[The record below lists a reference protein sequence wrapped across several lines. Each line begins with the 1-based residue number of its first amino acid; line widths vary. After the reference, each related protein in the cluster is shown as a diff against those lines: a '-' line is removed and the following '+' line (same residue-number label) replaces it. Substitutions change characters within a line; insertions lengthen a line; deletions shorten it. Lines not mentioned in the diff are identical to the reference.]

1 MWVYEYYLT
10 HNNTIPSFV
19 KFITFSLKILAL
31 LLHLF
36 TNYNSYLFS
45 GANFNKNTNG
55 ITKNV
60 ESMPATILS
69 FEKINKMI
77 VICLFNHVQNTN
89 KRPQFNFFN
98 AENL

>member
-19 KFITFSLKILAL
+19 KFITFSLKIFAF

-45 GANFNKNTNG
+45 GANLKAFS
-55 ITKNV
+55 IYF
-60 ESMPATILS
+60 A
-69 FEKINKMI
+69 EKYS
-77 VICLFNHVQNTN
+77 
-89 KRPQFNFFN
+89 RPVVFGGSVK
-98 AENL
+98 

>member
-19 KFITFSLKILAL
+19 KFITFSLKILVF

-36 TNYNSYLFS
+36 TNYNSYLLS

-60 ESMPATILS
+60 ESMSATILS

>member
-1 MWVYEYYLT
+1 MWVYKYYLT
-10 HNNTIPSFV
+10 HNNNIPSFV
-19 KFITFSLKILAL
+19 KFITFSLKILVF

-55 ITKNV
+55 ITKIV

-69 FEKINKMI
+69 FEKNK
-77 VICLFNHVQNTN
+77 
-89 KRPQFNFFN
+89 
-98 AENL
+98 

>member
-1 MWVYEYYLT
+1 MWAYDYYLT
-10 HNNTIPSFV
+10 HTNTIPYFV
-19 KFITFSLKILAL
+19 KFITFLLKNLVF

-60 ESMPATILS
+60 TSA
-69 FEKINKMI
+69 
-77 VICLFNHVQNTN
+77 
-89 KRPQFNFFN
+89 
-98 AENL
+98 AYW

>member
-19 KFITFSLKILAL
+19 KFITFSLKIFAF

-45 GANFNKNTNG
+45 GASFNNNNTNG

-69 FEKINKMI
+69 FEKK
-77 VICLFNHVQNTN
+77 
-89 KRPQFNFFN
+89 
-98 AENL
+98 

>member
-10 HNNTIPSFV
+10 HINTIPSFV
-19 KFITFSLKILAL
+19 KFITFSLKNFAF

-36 TNYNSYLFS
+36 TNKNYYLLS

-60 ESMPATILS
+60 TSA
-69 FEKINKMI
+69 
-77 VICLFNHVQNTN
+77 
-89 KRPQFNFFN
+89 
-98 AENL
+98 AY

>member
-10 HNNTIPSFV
+10 HINTIPSFV

-45 GANFNKNTNG
+45 GTNFNKNTND

-69 FEKINKMI
+69 FEKNK
-77 VICLFNHVQNTN
+77 
-89 KRPQFNFFN
+89 
-98 AENL
+98 

>member
-10 HNNTIPSFV
+10 HINTIPSFV

-45 GANFNKNTNG
+45 GTNFNKNTSD

-69 FEKINKMI
+69 FEKNK
-77 VICLFNHVQNTN
+77 
-89 KRPQFNFFN
+89 
-98 AENL
+98 

>member
-10 HNNTIPSFV
+10 HNNTIPRFV
-19 KFITFSLKILAL
+19 KFITFSLKTLVF

-45 GANFNKNTNG
+45 GTNFNKNTNG

-60 ESMPATILS
+60 ESMFAIILS
-69 FEKINKMI
+69 FEKNK
-77 VICLFNHVQNTN
+77 
-89 KRPQFNFFN
+89 
-98 AENL
+98 